1 MRLLR
6 TVFIQLNKT
15 EKLSEAVCR
24 TLLSA
29 VTHVTVTYP
38 GFTSL
43 QTALLKN
50 PEPEMISIIL
60 DQQRLGS
67 VANNLIAMIH
77 SAEQVKEQLSSD
89 TQRVINDIG
98 DELEQLK
105 LALEP
110 DALSAPEEALA
121 PLITTLLAFAGLIH
135 ESMTRGSGWH
145 FMEMGRRLERALQ
158 IVNTLRSL
166 LVTNF
171 DEIEQE
177 TLIESSLLCGE
188 ALIPYRRRYQ
198 NGIRIDQSLEMIML
212 NSKNPR
218 SLIYQLTQLEHHF
231 AELPDHRD
239 EFSTE
244 HKLLLE
250 ATTALKLSDI
260 KTLAKS
266 ANGIRSELDQ
276 LLSRLQYLIGTA
288 AKAIGQRYFDHT
300 EGPQL
305 LVKNSEWQDQL

>member
-1 MRLLR
+1 M
-6 TVFIQLNKT
+6 I
-15 EKLSEAVCR
+15 EA
-24 TLLSA
+24 
-29 VTHVTVTYP
+29 
-38 GFTSL
+38 
-43 QTALLKN
+43 
-50 PEPEMISIIL
+50 
-60 DQQRLGS
+60 
-67 VANNLIAMIH
+67 
-77 SAEQVKEQLSSD
+77 AEQVKEQLSSD

-110 DALSAPEEALA
+110 SSLSAPEEALA

-135 ESMTRGSGWH
+135 ESMTRGNGWH

-158 IVNTLRSL
+158 IINTLRSL
-166 LVTNF
+166 LATEF

-177 TLIESSLLCGE
+177 TLIESSLLCSE

-198 NGIRIDQSLEMIML
+198 NGIRLEQALEMLML

-218 SLIYQLTQLEHHF
+218 SLIYQLNELEHHF
-231 AELPDHRD
+231 SDLPDDR
-239 EFSTE
+239 EILSSE

-260 KTLAKS
+260 NALVKTQNS
-266 ANGIRSELDQ
+266 IRTELDQ
-276 LLSRLQYLIGTA
+276 LLSRLQYLMTQV

-305 LVKNSEWQDQL
+305 LVKNTEWQEQL